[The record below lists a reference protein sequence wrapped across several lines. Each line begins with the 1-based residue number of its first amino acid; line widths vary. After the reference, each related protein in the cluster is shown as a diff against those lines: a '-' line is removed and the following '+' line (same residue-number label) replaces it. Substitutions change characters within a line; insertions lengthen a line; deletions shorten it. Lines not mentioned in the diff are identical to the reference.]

1 MLGHM
6 RNTTDST
13 IGGLERTGEL
23 TAIDLM
29 AVSTPALERGRRRG
43 RDLALYLDLG
53 DPAAA

>member
-29 AVSTPALERGRRRG
+29 AVSAPALERGRRRG

>member
-29 AVSTPALERGRRRG
+29 AVSAALERGRRRG